1 MLKTLLW
8 VSFFA
13 ICVCWAI
20 GAYNRMVRL
29 RARANE
35 AFAAWQTTSAVLP
48 EAFESYSEA
57 DAIPHDEAQEKKH
70 QWQVKSQLAKDGY
83 TSATTRYNHAI
94 KQFPASL
101 LAALFAFKPL
111 IHNDE
116 KII

>member
-13 ICVCWAI
+13 VCICWAV

-35 AFAAWQTTSAVLP
+35 ACTAWQTTSTLLQ
-48 EAFESYSEA
+48 ESLQKYSEA
-57 DAIPHDEAQEKKH
+57 DAIPQDESQEKEH
-70 QWQVKSQLAKDGY
+70 QWQVKAQLAKDNY
-83 TSATTRYNHAI
+83 TSAITRYNHAI

-101 LAALFAFKPL
+101 LAAVFAFKPL
-111 IHNDE
+111 IQNDD
-116 KII
+116 KIT